1 MKGSGNKEKNKGD
14 ATSFASGTT
23 IGHLGLHLLILN
35 GIIIIIRFM
44 IISIII
50 IIIMIIIMIMIIS
63 TQRDD
68 LGLGELEGL
77 RASPTTLCIFL
88 VG

>member
-1 MKGSGNKEKNKGD
+1 MQRPLLVEQL
-14 ATSFASGTT
+14 T
-23 IGHLGLHLLILN
+23 ISHLGLHLLILN
-35 GIIIIIRFM
+35 GSIIIIIFM
-44 IISIII
+44 IIS
-50 IIIMIIIMIMIIS
+50 IIMIIIMIMIIS
-63 TQRDD
+63 TLRDD